1 MKEKI
6 YPFKVCGN
14 ETNFM
19 IEAAIAS
26 TQSLFDDTLTNLN
39 NYLTEQ
45 LEKEVTDPYNDH
57 IGIVTPKIDDIKRWV
72 VEEPVDRAEG
82 DTDIQKLLDSWEAGR
97 EDNNTETWG
106 DLSRK
111 RSKRF

>member
-1 MKEKI
+1 
-6 YPFKVCGN
+6 
-14 ETNFM
+14 M
-19 IEAAIAS
+19 IEAAISS

-39 NYLTEQ
+39 NYLTDQ

-57 IGIVTPKIDDIKRWV
+57 IAIVTPKIDDIKRWV

-82 DTDIQKLLDSWEAGR
+82 DTDIQKLLDSWEVGR

-111 RSKRF
+111 WSKKF